1 MSNLI
6 TTEGVYGVRESGLI
20 VPKEH
25 AEIKVASPTSGIVL
39 DPVCG
44 SGTVADS
51 AANVCRRFIVID
63 RNHDAVETTKN
74 RLPVYVRKR
83 TFMVEWFE
91 DQQVFYDDPMA
102 WDCGYNFIVRGDCI
116 DVLRSM
122 PDSFIALVYADPP
135 FNANRKFI
143 NKKTGQGFSDIW
155 KFDEEAEKRLEEIK
169 TIGVSDTSYFA
180 DKTESVREKKRDGLV
195 KFIEYMLS
203 QDWKDRA
210 SYLTWCILLLLEC
223 RRVLGDYDWS
233 FKEWNGV
240 VEPVKQMWVQSR

>member
-6 TTEGVYGVRESGLI
+6 TPEGVYGVRESGLI

-51 AANVCRRFIVID
+51 AA
-63 RNHDAVETTKN
+63 K
-74 RLPVYVRKR
+74 
-83 TFMVEWFE
+83 
-91 DQQVFYDDPMA
+91 
-102 WDCGYNFIVRGDCI
+102 
-116 DVLRSM
+116 
-122 PDSFIALVYADPP
+122 
-135 FNANRKFI
+135 
-143 NKKTGQGFSDIW
+143 
-155 KFDEEAEKRLEEIK
+155 
-169 TIGVSDTSYFA
+169 
-180 DKTESVREKKRDGLV
+180 
-195 KFIEYMLS
+195 
-203 QDWKDRA
+203 
-210 SYLTWCILLLLEC
+210 EC